1 MFDYTK
7 PNLTIQTDIKAV
19 YIPTLLSTG
28 IRLFPGLPS
37 PYFFKEGAY
46 PYHNGCR

>member
-7 PNLTIQTDIKAV
+7 PNLTIRTVIKAV
-19 YIPTLLSTG
+19 Y
-28 IRLFPGLPS
+28 IRLFPGLLS